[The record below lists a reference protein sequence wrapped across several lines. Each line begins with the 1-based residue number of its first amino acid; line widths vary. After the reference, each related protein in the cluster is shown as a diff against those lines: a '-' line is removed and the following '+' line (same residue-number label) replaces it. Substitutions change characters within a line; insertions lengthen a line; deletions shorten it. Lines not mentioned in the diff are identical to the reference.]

1 MGGLGLW
8 SGGGKGRD
16 DIAARI
22 RHHLVAMLQYG
33 PKLSPRDLVAEL
45 DREIGVAA
53 RWDVAGVLEG
63 LREDPYLTPD
73 GHAYIRDLL
82 ADDALV
88 KALRGEGAPDHDVES
103 TIDDLLRR
111 SRLYRNSQA
120 FREMLAFMAAFR
132 RYSPYNN
139 MLVRLQNPSCT
150 YFATARHWE
159 REFGRT
165 IKEDAR
171 PMLILAPMGPVM
183 TVYDLDSTTGP
194 PLPEELTN
202 FAKFEGKWDPRWIEN
217 LTTNAQHHRI
227 RVDFKPLSSTHTGSA
242 RVIRGPEG
250 EKFRVVVHDG
260 LKPSDRFGT
269 LCHEMAHILLGHL
282 GSDRDKWWPAR
293 SHLGRQAVEI
303 EAEATAYIVTR
314 HLGLE
319 GTSAEYLSSYVDES
333 GGIPKNVSCD
343 MIAKVAGRIEKMAL
357 GPRPAPRPRNSPR
370 IGSAEG
376 RPSLPP
382 SQSGNLFSEETT

>member
-8 SGGGKGRD
+8 SSGDGKGRD
-16 DIAARI
+16 DIGARI
-22 RHHLVAMLQYG
+22 RHYLVAMLQYG
-33 PKLSPRDLVAEL
+33 PKLSARDLVAEL

-53 RWDVAGVLEG
+53 RWDLVGVLEA
-63 LREDPYLTPD
+63 LREDPLLTPS
-73 GHAYIRDLL
+73 GQAYVRDLL

-88 KALRGEGAPDHDVES
+88 RALRGEGAPDHDVES
-103 TIDDLLRR
+103 TIDELLRR
-111 SRLYRNSQA
+111 SSIYRDSQA
-120 FREMLAFMAAFR
+120 FREMMAFIAAFR

-171 PMLILAPMGPVM
+171 PMLILVPMGPVM

-202 FAKFEGKWDPRWIEN
+202 FAKFKGKWDPKWLEN
-217 LTTNAQHHRI
+217 LTTNAERHRI
-227 RVDFKPLSSTHTGSA
+227 RVDFKQLSSTHSGHA
-242 RVIRGPEG
+242 HLIRGPEG
-250 EKFRVVVHDG
+250 EKFRIVVHDG

-319 GTSAEYLSSYVDES
+319 GTSAEYLSSYVDVS
-333 GGIPKNVSCD
+333 GRIPDNVSCD
-343 MIAKVAGRIEKMAL
+343 RIAKVARRIEQMAL
-357 GPRPAPRPRNSPR
+357 GPRSAPRPRNLLRVGP
-370 IGSAEG
+370 A
-376 RPSLPP
+376 
-382 SQSGNLFSEETT
+382 

>member
-8 SGGGKGRD
+8 SSGGGKGRD

-53 RWDVAGVLEG
+53 RWDLIDVLER
-63 LREDPYLTPD
+63 LREDPYLTAD
-73 GHAYIRDLL
+73 GRAYIRDLL

-88 KALRGEGAPDHDVES
+88 RALRGEGAADHEIES
-103 TIDDLLRR
+103 TIDELLRR
-111 SRLYRNSQA
+111 SRIYRESQA
-120 FREMLAFMAAFR
+120 FREMMAFMAAFR

-159 REFGRT
+159 RRFGRT
-165 IKEDAR
+165 VKEDAR
-171 PMLILAPMGPVM
+171 PMLILAPMHPVM
-183 TVYDLDSTTGP
+183 TVYDLDSTAGP

-202 FAKFEGKWDPRWIEN
+202 FAKLEGKWDPKWLEN
-217 LTTNAQHHRI
+217 LTTNAERHRI
-227 RVDFKPLSSTHTGSA
+227 RVDFKPLSSTEAGLA
-242 RVIRGPEG
+242 RVTRGPEG
-250 EKFRVVVHDG
+250 EKFRIVIHAE
-260 LKPSDRFGT
+260 LEQSDRFGT
-269 LCHEMAHILLGHL
+269 LCHEIAHILLGHL
-282 GSDRDKWWPAR
+282 GSDRDQWWPAR
-293 SHLGRQAVEI
+293 SHLGRRAVEI

-314 HLGLE
+314 YLGLE

-333 GGIPKNVSCD
+333 GGIPENVSCD
-343 MIAKVAGRIEKMAL
+343 MIAKVAGRIERMAL
-357 GPRPAPRPRNSPR
+357 GSRPAPRPRNSPR
-370 IGSAEG
+370 VGPAE
-376 RPSLPP
+376 R
-382 SQSGNLFSEETT
+382 E